1 MKWLLIILTSIGLS
15 GCNSTHTTTAD
26 TKQKVDVTSLFNH
39 SLFTLKPVQTEAEI
53 FALPESEQQ
62 AAISFFGKYADANMR
77 DDQVLGR
84 FLDAKLDNFSYDGET
99 LTATEATLN
108 RAGNCISLAVLTQA
122 YANVLGIKTSYAK
135 VDSYPMFR
143 KHEKFIITSSHFKTK
158 LFANRATEGGE
169 NEQQTLI
176 KGTVVDY
183 FPDQDSV
190 FSGNAQ
196 YEDLVAKFYTNLAV
210 SALLE
215 ADYDLSYSLLS
226 AALKY
231 APRDAEAINT
241 AALLHKHVGDINS
254 AKQIYD
260 YAFNNHLT
268 STNLLLNYLNYV
280 PKDQTVLKNMIQTE
294 LDRSP
299 ASPFD
304 TLSLASSYIEQQRYK
319 KAKKLIEPLLLN
331 YHYLPEVY
339 VELGKIAYLKQ
350 RYQTAFEYFEQA
362 VNKSREQY
370 KKDLYIAKQN
380 MLNHLLVRNEDIK

>member
-1 MKWLLIILTSIGLS
+1 MKWLLMILTSIGLS

-26 TKQKVDVTSLFNH
+26 MKQKVDVTSLFNH
-39 SLFTLKPVQTEAEI
+39 SLFTPKPVQTEAEI

-99 LTATEATLN
+99 LTATEATLK

-143 KHEKFIITSSHFKTK
+143 KHQEFIITSSHFKTK
-158 LFANRATEGGE
+158 LFANRATEGDE
-169 NEQQTLI
+169 NGQQTLI

-210 SALLE
+210 STLLE

-241 AALLHKHVGDINS
+241 AAL
-254 AKQIYD
+254 
-260 YAFNNHLT
+260 
-268 STNLLLNYLNYV
+268 
-280 PKDQTVLKNMIQTE
+280 
-294 LDRSP
+294 
-299 ASPFD
+299 
-304 TLSLASSYIEQQRYK
+304 YI
-319 KAKKLIEPLLLN
+319 
-331 YHYLPEVY
+331 
-339 VELGKIAYLKQ
+339 
-350 RYQTAFEYFEQA
+350 
-362 VNKSREQY
+362 S
-370 KKDLYIAKQN
+370 
-380 MLNHLLVRNEDIK
+380 MLVI